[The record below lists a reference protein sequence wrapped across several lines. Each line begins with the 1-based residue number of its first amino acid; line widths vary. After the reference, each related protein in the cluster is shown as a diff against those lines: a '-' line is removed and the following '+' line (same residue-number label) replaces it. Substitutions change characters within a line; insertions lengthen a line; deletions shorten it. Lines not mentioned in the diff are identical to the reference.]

1 MKSYELGKPTGS
13 LEVKSGHPRSLEIK
27 FFFHFS
33 FQKLI
38 KLSKKMGIELS
49 GAS

>member
-27 FFFHFS
+27 FFFHF